1 MMYIAKFFERKKR
14 ELSTNNSTEEEASL
28 KKPRKKNLDYSIG
41 LETEDVF
48 FTKIKITRMCEN
60 TSTKHLKNLKKN

>member
-1 MMYIAKFFERKKR
+1 MMDIAKFFERKKR

-28 KKPRKKNLDYSIG
+28 KKPREENLDCSTG
-41 LETEDVF
+41 LETDVF

-60 TSTKHLKNLKKN
+60 ISTKHLKNLKKN